1 MMGTE
6 PSPTL
11 RARLFVALQH
21 LIPQHGLTRIV
32 YRLTRSRRPALKNTL
47 IRRFL
52 GGFHPDMSDA
62 AERDPFRY
70 ATFNEFFTRAL
81 LPGAR
86 PIDPDPASLVS
97 PVDGTISQI
106 GPLDGQQ
113 LVQAKGRSYTLSEL
127 LDPSGGG
134 GRAIAGTVGGGA
146 VGGGA
151 GGANAGAGAAGG
163 GGSADWVR
171 RLTGGSFA
179 TLYLA
184 PFNYHRIHMP
194 ANGTLQGSWYIP
206 GQLFSVNNTT
216 AAAVPRLFA
225 RNERVVCTFEDGP
238 VAFAMVL
245 VGALFVGS
253 MTTVWHGDI
262 TPRRPR
268 WPLDLPVGEARV
280 STRLDK
286 GAEMGRFN
294 MGSTVILLLPP
305 GLAQW
310 LPGLRPG
317 NPVRVGQPLAQM
329 LSGSSAPTTPTAPTA
344 RRN

>member
-6 PSPTL
+6 PAPTL

-21 LIPQHGLTRIV
+21 LIPQHGLSRIV
-32 YRLTRSRRPALKNTL
+32 YRLTRSRRPAVKNTL

-86 PIDPDPASLVS
+86 PVDPDPTRLVS

-106 GPLDGQQ
+106 GPLDGQR
-113 LVQAKGRSYTLSEL
+113 LVQAKGHSYTLSDL
-127 LDPSGGG
+127 LDPP
-134 GRAIAGTVGGGA
+134 GGA
-146 VGGGA
+146 A
-151 GGANAGAGAAGG
+151 P
-163 GGSADWVR
+163 ADWVR

-225 RNERVVCTFEDGP
+225 RNERVVCTFADGP

-280 STRLDK
+280 PIRLDK

-305 GLAQW
+305 RLAQW

-317 NPVRVGQPLAQM
+317 DPVRVGQPLAV
-329 LSGSSAPTTPTAPTA
+329 LSRHGS
-344 RRN
+344 